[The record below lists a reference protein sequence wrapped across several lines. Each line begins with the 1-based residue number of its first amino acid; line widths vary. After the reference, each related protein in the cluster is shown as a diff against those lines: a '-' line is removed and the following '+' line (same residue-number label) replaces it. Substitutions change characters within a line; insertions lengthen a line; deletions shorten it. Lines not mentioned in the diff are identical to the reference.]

1 MTEPIL
7 VVDVGMMW
15 TKAAIVA
22 EGESQ
27 MLKEPSSGS
36 YCWPTAVA
44 IDGEVLRVGT
54 VAERRKRSDPSLYAG
69 RIMWS
74 FGKTLAIGSRRFP
87 PHQLLTPVLTALKA
101 EAQRLLGTAVDRVLM
116 LAANDRGPATT
127 AGQVMIAAG
136 TEAGFADVELLFL
149 PGAVALPAAGVT
161 VSAADSGS
169 GSGSGCEAA
178 PGLVLVCDAGASALR
193 LTLVR
198 TEPGRPGTPR
208 ASTVVPECGGDSLDA
223 LVVEA
228 IRKKAKWLRPMLNA
242 GGGAAERTGID
253 LADLARRVRHEV
265 TDAAAAEDTLTPVT
279 PVITFTRDELERSM
293 RPALA
298 KLAAACKGLR
308 AEATSAG
315 GIGTVVLAGGCAQT
329 PAIRRALSTAFAC
342 PVSAL
347 PPVEFAALRGGCEW
361 AKSAASRRQPAIPI
375 AVGLR
380 GLAWEIPGGA
390 GRLVGW
396 DLAPGAAYEDGQS
409 LARIRDEEDAIWD
422 LTAASPGILEQSF
435 AADGAIVASADV
447 LAVSRAT
454 SIAPS
459 DRRPRPLRLAA
470 IRGGQFAAFSYD
482 SRQLATLDS
491 DGNLRISDS
500 ETLAE
505 LQHYRVGATVKPR
518 MVDAATRPDGSWL
531 VAFAEND
538 AAVVVEVATGRRI
551 ARVAKGDGTRSV
563 QFSGDGLFLCTGEAK
578 RARIWESTGRELLSA
593 KDRPVSAESVAMS
606 RDGRLMALISR
617 DGLFLWDRTTHRRH
631 PVRPIKRFGGQVRQL
646 AFSSDAGR
654 LLFAVDSVLEM
665 IALPSGAMVWGTNLP
680 APVLAAEFAPDD
692 ELIAVASHPPAESS
706 VSFLNTVTG
715 MEADRVFSSA
725 GSCGYAKFSADRRFL
740 VSSEG
745 DNAVLWALVY

>member
-1 MTEPIL
+1 
-7 VVDVGMMW
+7 
-15 TKAAIVA
+15 
-22 EGESQ
+22 
-27 MLKEPSSGS
+27 
-36 YCWPTAVA
+36 
-44 IDGEVLRVGT
+44 
-54 VAERRKRSDPSLYAG
+54 
-69 RIMWS
+69 
-74 FGKTLAIGSRRFP
+74 
-87 PHQLLTPVLTALKA
+87 
-101 EAQRLLGTAVDRVLM
+101 
-116 LAANDRGPATT
+116 
-127 AGQVMIAAG
+127 
-136 TEAGFADVELLFL
+136 LLFL
-149 PGAVALPAAGVT
+149 PGAVAL
-161 VSAADSGS
+161 SGA
-169 GSGSGCEAA
+169 EPA

-279 PVITFTRDELERSM
+279 PVITFTRDDLERSM
-293 RPALA
+293 KPALA

-308 AEATSAG
+308 AEATSVG

-361 AKSAASRRQPAIPI
+361 AKSAASRRRPAIPV

-396 DLAPGAAYEDGQS
+396 DLAPGTAYEDGQS
-409 LARIRDEEDAIWD
+409 LAKIRDEEDAIWD
-422 LTAASPGILEQSF
+422 LTAASPGVLEQPF
-435 AADGAIVASADV
+435 ADDGAIVATADV
-447 LAVSRAT
+447 LAVSRQT

-459 DRRPRPLRLAA
+459 DRRPHPLRLAA
-470 IRGGQFAAFSYD
+470 IPGGQFAAFSHD

-505 LQHYRVGATVKPR
+505 LQHFRVGAAVKPR

-538 AAVVVEVATGRRI
+538 AVVVVEVATGRRI

-593 KDRPVSAESVAMS
+593 KDRPVSAEAVAMS
-606 RDGRLMALISR
+606 PDGRLMALISR

-692 ELIAVASHPPAESS
+692 ELIAMASHPPAESS
-706 VSFLNTVTG
+706 VLFLNTVTG
-715 MEADRVFSSA
+715 TEADRVDSAA

-745 DNAVLWALVY
+745 DHAVLWALAY

>member
-1 MTEPIL
+1 MSEPIL
-7 VVDVGMMW
+7 VVDVGLMW

-22 EGESQ
+22 DGETQ

-101 EAQRLLGTAVDRVLM
+101 EAERLLGAAVGRALM
-116 LAANDRGPATT
+116 LAPDDRGPVST

-149 PGAVALPAAGVT
+149 PGAVTLPP
-161 VSAADSGS
+161 ADS
-169 GSGSGCEAA
+169 ETA
-178 PGLVLVCDAGASALR
+178 PGPVLVCDAGASALR

-198 TEPGRPGTPR
+198 TEPGSPGTPLAR
-208 ASTVVPECGGDSLDA
+208 AIVPECGGDSLDA

-242 GGGAAERTGID
+242 DGGAGERTGLD

-279 PVITFTRDELERSM
+279 PVITFTRDELERIM
-293 RPALA
+293 RQPLA

-308 AEATSAG
+308 AEAPGVG
-315 GIGTVVLAGGCAQT
+315 GIATVVLAGGCART
-329 PAIRRALSTAFAC
+329 PTIQRALSAAFAC

-361 AKSAASRRQPAIPI
+361 ARSAASRRRPAMPV

-380 GLAWEIPGGA
+380 GLTWEIPGGA

-409 LARIRDEEDAIWD
+409 LAKVRDEEDAIWD
-422 LTAASPGILEQSF
+422 LTATSPGVLEQAF
-435 AADGAIVASADV
+435 AADGAIVATADV
-447 LAVSRAT
+447 LAVSRQT

-470 IRGGQFAAFSYD
+470 ISGGQFAAFSQD
-482 SRQLATLDS
+482 GRQLATLDTE
-491 DGNLRISDS
+491 GILRISDS
-500 ETLAE
+500 ETTAE
-505 LQHYRVGATVKPR
+505 LQRFPVGATAKTVTPR

-531 VAFAEND
+531 VAFADND
-538 AAVVVEVATGRRI
+538 AVVVTEVATGRRI

-563 QFSGDGLFLCTGEAK
+563 QFSGDGRFLCTGEAK
-578 RARIWESTGRELLSA
+578 RARIWENTGRELLSA
-593 KDRPVSAESVAMS
+593 KDRPVSAEAVAMS
-606 RDGRLMALISR
+606 RDGRLVALISR
-617 DGLFLWDRTTHRRH
+617 DGLFMWDRTTHKRH
-631 PVRPIKRFGGQVRQL
+631 SVRPIRRFSGQVRHL
-646 AFSSDAGR
+646 AFSWDASR
-654 LLFAVDSVLEM
+654 LLFAVDSILEI
-665 IALPSGAMVWGTNLP
+665 IALPSGVTLWGANLP
-680 APVLAAEFAPDD
+680 APVLAADFAPGD
-692 ELIAVASHPPAESS
+692 ELIAVASHPPAEPS
-706 VSFLNTVTG
+706 VSFRNAVTG
-715 MEADRVFSSA
+715 TEVDRVSSSA
-725 GSCGYAKFSADRRFL
+725 GSCGYPKFSADRRFL

-745 DNAVLWALVY
+745 DNAVLWAVAY

>member
-1 MTEPIL
+1 MSEPIL

-22 EGESQ
+22 NGESP

-101 EAQRLLGTAVDRVLM
+101 EAERLLGTAVGRVLM
-116 LAANDRGPATT
+116 LAPDGRGPVST

-149 PGAVALPAAGVT
+149 PAAVTMSGAG
-161 VSAADSGS
+161 SGSADSGS
-169 GSGSGCEAA
+169 ESA
-178 PGLVLVCDAGASALR
+178 PGVVLVCDAGASALR
-193 LTLVR
+193 LTLVQ
-198 TEPGRPGTPR
+198 TEPGLPGTPR
-208 ASTVVPECGGDSLDA
+208 ARAIVPECGGDSLDS

-228 IRKKAKWLRPMLNA
+228 IRKRAKWLRPMLNA
-242 GGGAAERTGID
+242 DGGAGERTSID

-265 TDAAAAEDTLTPVT
+265 TDAVAAEDTLTPVT
-279 PVITFTRDELERSM
+279 PVIAFTREELERIM
-293 RPALA
+293 RAPLA

-308 AEATSAG
+308 GEAPSVG
-315 GIGTVVLAGGCAQT
+315 GIATVVLAGGCART
-329 PAIRRALSTAFAC
+329 PAIQRALSTAFAC
-342 PVSAL
+342 PVSTL

-361 AKSAASRRQPAIPI
+361 ARSAASRRRPAMPV

-380 GLAWEIPGGA
+380 GLTWEIPGGA
-390 GRLVGW
+390 ARLVGW
-396 DLAPGAAYEDGQS
+396 DLAPGTAYEDGQS
-409 LARIRDEEDAIWD
+409 LAKIRDEGDAIWD
-422 LTAASPGILEQSF
+422 LTAASPGALEQTF
-435 AADGAIVASADV
+435 AADGAIVATTDV
-447 LAVSRAT
+447 LAVSRQT
-454 SIAPS
+454 SFTPS

-470 IRGGQFAAFSYD
+470 IRGGQFAAFSQD
-482 SRQLATLDS
+482 SRQLATLDT
-491 DGNLRISDS
+491 DGILRISDS
-500 ETLAE
+500 ETAAE
-505 LQHYRVGATVKPR
+505 LHHFRVGAAVKPR
-518 MVDAATRPDGSWL
+518 MVGAATRPDGSWL
-531 VAFAEND
+531 VAFADND
-538 AAVVVEVATGRRI
+538 AVVVVEIATGRRI
-551 ARVAKGDGTRSV
+551 ARVAKGDGTRAV

-578 RARIWESTGRELLSA
+578 RARVWENTGRELLSA
-593 KDRPVSAESVAMS
+593 RDRPVSGEAVAMS
-606 RDGRLMALISR
+606 RDGRLVALISR
-617 DGLFLWDRTTHRRH
+617 DGLFVWDRTTHRRH
-631 PVRPIKRFGGQVRQL
+631 PVRPIRRFSGQVRHL
-646 AFSSDAGR
+646 AFSWDASR

-665 IALPSGAMVWGTNLP
+665 IALPSGATLWGTNLP

-692 ELIAVASHPPAESS
+692 QLIAVASHPPAESS
-706 VSFLNTVTG
+706 VSFRDTVTG
-715 MEADRVFSSA
+715 AEMEGVSSSA

-745 DNAVLWALVY
+745 DNAVLWALAY